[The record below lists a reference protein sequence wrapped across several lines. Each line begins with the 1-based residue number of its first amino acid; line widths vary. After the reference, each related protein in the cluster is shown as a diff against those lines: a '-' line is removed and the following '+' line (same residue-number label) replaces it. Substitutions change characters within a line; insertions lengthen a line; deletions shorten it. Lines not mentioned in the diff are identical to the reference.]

1 MRTALCAH
9 ASAADRTLRPPVA
22 AAALSRTQKQGA
34 GKMLLS
40 TAGSSWCADAAC
52 KRVSSGQ
59 AAWVAAVAAAG
70 GAALGSAIL
79 IPLQRRRIA
88 RSAECAAVAAESP
101 ASDT

>member
-1 MRTALCAH
+1 
-9 ASAADRTLRPPVA
+9 
-22 AAALSRTQKQGA
+22 
-34 GKMLLS
+34 MLLS
-40 TAGSSWCADAAC
+40 TAGSSWCADAEC

-79 IPLQRRRIA
+79 IPMQKRQIS
-88 RSAECAAVAAESP
+88 RSAECAAVAADST